1 MGHGQRRGWKGAA
14 RTAQAFFVRQLG
26 AQGGQQRHAHQER
39 PGGRQKG
46 RERSG
51 GTRCRVRI
59 RRGEEERA
67 VISLSSVQ
75 QAKVTSQAKVKSQT
89 HLQAESAQQSS
100 RKKERERER
109 VTTEIRKPL
118 AVASS
123 STLSPFSTRAP
134 PREAHRASEA
144 SPLAYPPVPLQRAL
158 LADDAEQRRNLHSN
172 GLPPPPACLC
182 FLL

>member
-26 AQGGQQRHAHQER
+26 AQGSQQRDAHQER

-59 RRGEEERA
+59 RQGGEEERA
-67 VISLSSVQ
+67 VISLSSMQ

-100 RKKERERER
+100 RKEEREKERESDNGD
-109 VTTEIRKPL
+109 TKPARRRFFL
-118 AVASS
+118 HPFSLFHARSS
-123 STLSPFSTRAP
+123 SRGAQSIRGVALGVPTRVSPARAP
-134 PREAHRASEA
+134 HGR
-144 SPLAYPPVPLQRAL
+144 
-158 LADDAEQRRNLHSN
+158 
-172 GLPPPPACLC
+172 C
-182 FLL
+182 